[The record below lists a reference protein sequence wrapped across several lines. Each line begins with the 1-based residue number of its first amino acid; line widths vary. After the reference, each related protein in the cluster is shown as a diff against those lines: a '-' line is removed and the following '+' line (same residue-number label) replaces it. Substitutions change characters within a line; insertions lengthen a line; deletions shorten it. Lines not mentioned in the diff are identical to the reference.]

1 LGEQPGE
8 QLAYLQIPHEELLLP
23 QLGPDMFILE
33 RQLGPP
39 QAESMSGKEIKTD
52 LSHDKSIAH
61 IENETQTFLRVA
73 EIVLA
78 DTLVPLRAQEI
89 VDRAIERGLF
99 GDHVLG
105 RTPEKSMQ
113 ARLSMDILRG
123 PEKSSFMRVA
133 RGRFTL
139 RRKVF
144 PSLESKE
151 SVGEYIAQRRILRTP
166 KEEVLC
172 VSERAFSSVL
182 TFQGIDTDAGQILSR
197 LLEDQNL
204 VHISRAEAETRNDA
218 KQFITYV
225 LVQCGQRLL
234 FFKRSYLSRA
244 AEFLRGAKCIGF
256 GGHVSAADAD
266 MLSRRD
272 SGISSCARR
281 ELSEELHLTDAD
293 ASNFRTVR
301 LFQNV
306 SLERLGILNDDSS
319 EVGRRHIAVIFR
331 AWLPEWAVARQL
343 EKGDSSI
350 KGLGWIDLAKDNVNI
365 TEFEYWSQLCLRKF
379 YPSTPVARSSFRL
392 IRNSKLSDA
401 RVIAIAGRIG
411 SGKTETANYFAQRL
425 DRPVVKSGDV
435 LRKLMGAPPISEIG
449 RREFQARALNFIT
462 DQGGPSRLADAIAR
476 AIEVHCRSSCFVDGL
491 RHLATYEA
499 LETALKQPVG
509 LIFIQ
514 TPPDVAYDMFRA
526 REAEASL
533 SFSYREFLEFYDAP
547 VEAELQSLGRN
558 AQAYIF
564 NSFGIDAFRRTLDE
578 VAELLRS
585 SGVTGLE
592 KVRLTS

>member
-1 LGEQPGE
+1 
-8 QLAYLQIPHEELLLP
+8 
-23 QLGPDMFILE
+23 
-33 RQLGPP
+33 
-39 QAESMSGKEIKTD
+39 MSGKKIKTD
-52 LSHDKSIAH
+52 LSDYKSIAH
-61 IENETQTFLRVA
+61 IENDTQTFLRVA

-78 DTLVPLRAQEI
+78 DTLLPLRAQEI

-139 RRKVF
+139 RRRVF
-144 PSLESKE
+144 PSLESE
-151 SVGEYIAQRRILRTP
+151 GSVSEYIAQRRILRTP

-182 TFQGIDTDAGQILSR
+182 TFQGIDTDAGQILTR
-197 LLEDQNL
+197 LLEDRNL

-266 MLSRRD
+266 MLSRGDR
-272 SGISSCARR
+272 GIASCARR
-281 ELSEELHLTDAD
+281 ELSEELHLAD
-293 ASNFRTVR
+293 TEGFRTVR
-301 LFQNV
+301 LFQNI

-379 YPSTPVARSSFRL
+379 YPSTPIARSSIKL
-392 IRNSKLSDA
+392 IRNSKLPDA
-401 RVIAIAGRIG
+401 KVIAIAGRIG
-411 SGKTETANYFAQRL
+411 SGKTETASYLAQRL
-425 DRPVVKSGDV
+425 DRPVIKSGDV
-435 LRKLMGAPPISEIG
+435 LRELMNAPPISEIG
-449 RREFQARALNFIT
+449 RREFQARAFNFIT
-462 DQGGPSRLADAIAR
+462 DQAGPSRLAEAIAR
-476 AIEVHCRSSCFVDGL
+476 AISMHSRSGCFVDGL

-499 LETALKQPVG
+499 LEATLKQPVG

-514 TPPDVAYDMFRA
+514 TPADVAYDMFRA

-533 SFSYREFLEFYDAP
+533 SFSYRGFLKFYDAP

-564 NSFGIDAFRRTLDE
+564 NSFGIDAFRRTLDDLVE
-578 VAELLRS
+578 ILRP
-585 SGVTGLE
+585 SGLTGQE
-592 KVRLTS
+592 TGRLAL